1 MKRRI
6 EERDAYSGLNWV
18 YVDPGQVR
26 AHPKGRLNAILWA
39 IVLFLVGSGLLK
51 LVVFVNAGASLSI
64 ALLSGLLPVL
74 TGLGLALRVPFALV
88 IAIIMAG
95 ITLYSTV
102 GAMGSDQSI
111 WFLFDSLVA
120 VGIIFYLLDGDR
132 PNFIYRHRFR
142 KYSEL
147 SNDRSE

>member
-1 MKRRI
+1 MKRRF
-6 EERDAYSGLNWV
+6 EERDVYSGLSWV
-18 YVDPGQVR
+18 YVEPNVVR
-26 AHPKGRLNAILWA
+26 EHPKGKLNPILWA
-39 IVLFLVGSGLLK
+39 IVLFLVGSGILK
-51 LVVFVNAGASLSI
+51 LVVFLNAGAAPSM

-95 ITLYSTV
+95 ITLYSTA

-120 VGIIFYLLDGDR
+120 AGIIFYLLDGDR
-132 PNFIYRHRFR
+132 PNFIYRHRYR

-147 SNDRSE
+147 SDDGPD

>member
-1 MKRRI
+1 MPRRI
-6 EERDAYSGLNWV
+6 EERDAYSGLSWV
-18 YVDPGQVR
+18 YVDPQQVR
-26 AHPKGRLNAILWA
+26 DHPKGRLNAILWG

-51 LVVFVNAGASLSI
+51 LVVFLNAGAALSM

-88 IAIIMAG
+88 VAIIMAG

-111 WFLFDSLVA
+111 WFLVDSLVA
-120 VGIIFYLLDGDR
+120 AGIIFYLLDGDR
-132 PNFIYRHRFR
+132 PNFIYRHRYR

-147 SNDRSE
+147 SDDPQR